1 MLLGT
6 STRFRRQIRLLL
18 LSWSRKYFLWGNWW
32 LFVSGYQISSVAFR
46 WQMKLI
52 WTVRGR
58 HKFSQVVGCF
68 STHLVFV
75 LVASLLP
82 FWNWHGSR
90 FGPKMVSEGIS
101 GHLNSKSFLES
112 HAPGSHAH
120 GTHTRNLVAW
130 ARLPGMRV
138 WPARLL
144 VTQLLSNLM
153 AMALYCVN
161 GLQVLLLQQWE
172 TCSHWIAKF
181 SGKWCSLFC

>member
-1 MLLGT
+1 MKFCTPLIIYLVWMVNNYILQAVGERCF
-6 STRFRRQIRLLL
+6 SSGLL
-18 LSWSRKYFLWGNWW
+18 LS
-32 LFVSGYQISSVAFR
+32 
-46 WQMKLI
+46 
-52 WTVRGR
+52 
-58 HKFSQVVGCF
+58 
-68 STHLVFV
+68 
-75 LVASLLP
+75 
-82 FWNWHGSR
+82 GSR

-101 GHLNSKSFLES
+101 GHLNSKSFLGS

-181 SGKWCSLFC
+181 IGKWCSLFC